1 MDFWAR
7 YNALADKHDGVM
19 LDRLNRNLDVLLI
32 FAGLFLAINTTFII
46 LTLTNLSAPSSYQ
59 TNVLLTLIVM
69 QANNSTSTPTDLN
82 PNCMFF
88 ASLGASVLAAA
99 GAMLAKQW
107 IQSYERTGQTGSR
120 ENQAM
125 RRTEKRMGSE
135 RWGLRPIVESLP
147 TLLLTSLGL
156 FFLALGDLL
165 WTINGPVAIVFIAL
179 AGVGVLS
186 YGLTM
191 VAAAIDVN
199 CPFQTAASTVLRTAA
214 TETSRITLDIFALFP
229 FWDSITRGIRDI
241 AATGQDAL
249 ARSIAPLHKVTVEI
263 IHLVRKLHLSWC
275 SLWRKMWKSSV
286 PERNSGIW
294 ETWRERRDKRRRKIE
309 PAEIQLCRKE
319 VTRAQASLWMP
330 ENATE
335 NEDLKIVVES
345 ITSLRSTEAVR
356 LVANSP
362 FLPRLVQEFENA
374 LSAASNTLPK
384 RNLWSSLITT
394 SAGAEVKI
402 DALATALGFGK
413 AVAHVLLADPE
424 PCWRLISKA
433 LPRRGVRIM
442 DIGSSVMPNGPEQRQ
457 LKSLCTALAVLAE
470 EFEPLPS
477 AINIACLLQVSYAGW
492 EFGLLAREVGHSDAL
507 FSLVCLEI
515 MDLGIGAR
523 RPRIKRLRD
532 AQDARNEFN
541 ISAAICGALRVQ
553 DTLLQTGH
561 DRRRLLELH
570 TELLAAFRCFHSR
583 SLSDHE
589 EEFINGSFR
598 MSIVIPHLSRILSFL
613 KSDATSLASTAS
625 RDETGVTQ
633 DMRTS
638 SKQECEPRIRLGGWE
653 YRLSRSPA
661 RIEVLREELK
671 VYAIQLLLCLSLKG
685 LFAQGSYPR
694 ISASN
699 ALVIMDG
706 VVTLADEVTTD
717 ADMANLL
724 KILWISSLSLI
735 GKQSDHNSSKSADL
749 SAYARI
755 IPFVLCS
762 LSDMHTSPEVFQEA
776 YRLLQTMGHEAA
788 ASDHVLEAPSP
799 LVMDNE
805 LNIRLI

>member
-59 TNVLLTLIVM
+59 TNVLLTLI
-69 QANNSTSTPTDLN
+69 
-82 PNCMFF
+82 NCMFF

-165 WTINGPVAIVFIAL
+165 WTINGLVAIVFIAL

-294 ETWRERRDKRRRKIE
+294 ETWRERRDKRRRKVE

-477 AINIACLLQVSYAGW
+477 AINSPRYYEARNHFALFRTQPPILLSRVSPASLPRMPRDHGPW
-492 EFGLLAREVGHSDAL
+492 NRSSTTANQKTKRRTGCSQRVQHFRSHLWGVTCSGHAAPNGARSTTLARTSYRVVGGVQM
-507 FSLVCLEI
+507 FSLPI
-515 MDLGIGAR
+515 
-523 RPRIKRLRD
+523 
-532 AQDARNEFN
+532 
-541 ISAAICGALRVQ
+541 
-553 DTLLQTGH
+553 
-561 DRRRLLELH
+561 
-570 TELLAAFRCFHSR
+570 
-583 SLSDHE
+583 LSDHE